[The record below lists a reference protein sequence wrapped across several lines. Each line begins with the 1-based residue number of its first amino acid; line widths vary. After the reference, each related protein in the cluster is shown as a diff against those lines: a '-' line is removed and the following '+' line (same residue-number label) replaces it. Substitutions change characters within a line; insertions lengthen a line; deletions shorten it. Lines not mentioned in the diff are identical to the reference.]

1 MQTLSA
7 ALLVSVLLLAGLVG
21 NVSPAG
27 RPADDAD
34 RRDMAAPQSFD
45 VLIRGGE
52 VVDGTGA
59 PRYSADV
66 GITDDR
72 IAAIGDLAGATATE
86 VIDGTGMLVT
96 PGFFDLGM
104 GANLVEA
111 ALITN
116 ENMLQMG
123 VTSGLIAWEAG
134 AVDKVQERQ
143 DLERAGLAINV
154 MTFFPVI
161 SAWQQVGVA
170 DSGPTEPQLEQMK
183 ALARKSFE
191 DGAFGIGAAI
201 EYCPLCHS
209 DTRTIVELAKVGRE
223 YNVYYASHIRN
234 EANGVVNATTELIAI
249 SEQSGIPG
257 HVGHMKVAGAPNCG
271 LAKTTTGLVED
282 ALARGLDVSASQY
295 PYTAGQTTDIGYL
308 IPDWAEQGTEV
319 DIQLRLRDPAT
330 RPQVIAGVEERIAEV
345 TGTADRIEFRPH
357 GTTLQEEADLRHVSP
372 GEAVV
377 QIRENEVTRLTII
390 HFGCDEDLI
399 TILQKPWV
407 SIQSDMGAWI
417 PAHDATVF
425 HPRGYG
431 TFPRVLG
438 AYGRDQQLFPFE
450 EAVRKMTGQPAY
462 RTGIA
467 FDRDDPRGLLQVGWA
482 ADVVVLDPAK
492 VIDKATYDDPGAF
505 SEGIEAVLVNG
516 VVMKRDGELVPLHE
530 RVLATPGR
538 YLVHTKDMPSGP
550 QPGYDFR
557 AQVAGQDHADA
568 PGLLLPALT
577 ALVVLAALAV
587 RQRR

>member
-1 MQTLSA
+1 MQA
-7 ALLVSVLLLAGLVG
+7 PRAVLLVSVLLMAGLAGQVAPPASPVG
-21 NVSPAG
+21 PG
-27 RPADDAD
+27 
-34 RRDMAAPQSFD
+34 AAASFD

-59 PRYSADV
+59 PRYRADV
-66 GITDDR
+66 GITGDR
-72 IAAIGDLAGATATE
+72 ITAIGELSTATAAE
-86 VIDGTGMLVT
+86 VIDGSGMLVT

-134 AVDKVQERQ
+134 ATDKVQERQ
-143 DLERAGLAINV
+143 DLERTGLAINV
-154 MTFFPVI
+154 LAFFPLI
-161 SAWQQVGVA
+161 SAWTQVGVA
-170 DSGPTEPQLEQMK
+170 DSGPTPQQLDEMR
-183 ALARKSFE
+183 ALARQAFE
-191 DGAFGIGAAI
+191 DGAFGVGAAI

-209 DTRTIVELAKVGRE
+209 DTQTIIEVAKVGAE
-223 YNVYYASHIRN
+223 FNVYYASHIRN
-234 EANGVVNATTELIAI
+234 EANGVVNATAELIAI
-249 SEQSGIPG
+249 AEGAGIPG

-271 LAKTTTGLVED
+271 LAETTTGLVED
-282 ALARGLDVSASQY
+282 ALARGLDISASQY

-308 IPDWAEQGTEV
+308 IPDWAEEGTEA

-330 RPQVIAGVEERIAEV
+330 RPRVIEDVAARIAEV

-357 GTTLQEEADLRHVSP
+357 GTNLQEEADLRRVSP
-372 GEAVV
+372 AEAVV

-390 HFGCDEDLI
+390 HFGCDEDLL
-399 TILQKPWV
+399 TILAKPWT

-438 AYGRDQQLFPFE
+438 AYGRDQQIFSFE

-462 RTGIA
+462 RTGVA
-467 FDRDDPRGLLQVGWA
+467 LDKDDPRGLLQEGWA
-482 ADVVVLDPAK
+482 ADVVVLDPAR
-492 VIDKATYDDPGAF
+492 VIDTATYDDPGAF

-530 RVLATPGR
+530 RLLATPGR
-538 YLVHTKDMPSGP
+538 YLIHTKEMPSSP
-550 QPGYDFR
+550 QPGYDLR
-557 AQVAGQDHADA
+557 AQVIAEEADT
-568 PGLLLPALT
+568 PGLALPTLGVL
-577 ALVVLAALAV
+577 LVVAGLAA
-587 RQRR
+587 RRRRT